1 MSTWSTKRLKRVR
14 DPKTHWPNHRK
25 SHQSLDHASWLASM
39 STHFKLCKRKSILF
53 REWRLRRTFFDTLV
67 WTVLN
72 SARFK
77 FLKFALLKHM
87 HTNSGNRHRR
97 NADQR
102 QPGFH
107 VRRAD
112 RLDVTAIAIIWLIC
126 RSQGYSTPDISVLWS
141 RNARA
146 RSNLLSIDQAS
157 FGARGFH
164 EELRDKH
171 DLRGKGACFWLIESA
186 NRLLFEVIR
195 GLRLKL
201 VLRTSKLSG
210 QSVDETRLCFL
221 PFQLLFSRSYTTAW
235 SYESAAKHAR
245 RLHPT
250 STLVLATVE
259 GRPDAV
265 TNHRARISFRW
276 L

>member
-1 MSTWSTKRLKRVR
+1 MPARVR
-14 DPKTHWPNHRK
+14 TYSRLTKQALGP
-25 SHQSLDHASWLASM
+25 AASM
-39 STHFKLCKRKSILF
+39 RSSGTSMI
-53 REWRLRRTFFDTLV
+53 
-67 WTVLN
+67 
-72 SARFK
+72 
-77 FLKFALLKHM
+77 FAEKE
-87 HTNSGNRHRR
+87 R
-97 NADQR
+97 
-102 QPGFH
+102 
-107 VRRAD
+107 V
-112 RLDVTAIAIIWLIC
+112 
-126 RSQGYSTPDISVLWS
+126 
-141 RNARA
+141 
-146 RSNLLSIDQAS
+146 
-157 FGARGFH
+157 
-164 EELRDKH
+164 
-171 DLRGKGACFWLIESA
+171 FWLIESA